1 VISHERM
8 WKRWRRKPAA
18 EGALMSDY
26 APQEAEAAA
35 LTLRAKPESAAAER
49 RSLGTLAILS
59 ALMAFGPISTDLYLP
74 ALPSMADSLHT
85 DAGVMEWTIS
95 GYLIGF
101 SLGQLLWGPIGDR
114 YGRRGPVALGI
125 VLFIVGSA
133 GCALSTTASGMI
145 AWRLVQAVGACAGV
159 VLARAMVRDLYT
171 GPRAAQML
179 SSLIVVMAIAPLIG
193 PIVGAQVLR
202 FASWPWIFWLLVAI
216 GVAALLALLTLPETL
231 PRERRRRDKLSNS
244 LRAYYRLLGDVR
256 VMGFAMAGSALYFGV
271 FAYVAGSAFAYI
283 DYYKLS
289 PQTYAIVFGAGILGI
304 MATNLINARQVIRW
318 GLVTPLRLGATFA
331 ALSGLWAAYAAFTGF
346 GGLVGLVAPLFV
358 FTAMNGL
365 VIANSIG
372 GAMAN
377 YPRRAGTVSALVG
390 ALQYG
395 AGVAGSGL
403 LGAFADGTPRPL
415 GAVIALA
422 GLAAAACAW
431 LLVKRHMR

>member
-1 VISHERM
+1 MSDCAT
-8 WKRWRRKPAA
+8 PQATP
-18 EGALMSDY
+18 GAL
-26 APQEAEAAA
+26 A
-35 LTLRAKPESAAAER
+35 LRAKPQSAAVER
-49 RSLGTLAILS
+49 HSLRTLAILS

-74 ALPSMADSLHT
+74 ALPTMAEALHT
-85 DAGVMEWTIS
+85 NSGVMEWTIS

-114 YGRRGPVALGI
+114 YGRRLPVAAGI
-125 VLFIVGSA
+125 ALFIVGSA

-179 SSLIVVMAIAPLIG
+179 STLITVMAIAPLIG
-193 PIVGAQVLR
+193 PIVGAEVLR
-202 FASWPWIFWLLVAI
+202 FATWPWIFWLLVGFGAL
-216 GVAALLALLTLPETL
+216 ALLALWTLPETL
-231 PRERRRRDKLSNS
+231 PPERRRRDRLSNS
-244 LRAYYRLLGDVR
+244 LRSYYRLLGDLR
-256 VMGFAMAGSALYFGV
+256 VVGFAAAGASLYFGV

-283 DYYKLS
+283 DYYHLS
-289 PQTYAIVFGAGILGI
+289 PQNYALVFGSGILGI
-304 MATNLINARQVIRW
+304 MATNLINARRVGRW
-318 GLVTPLRLGATFA
+318 GIVTPLRVGATLA
-331 ALSGLWAAYAAFTGF
+331 ALSGLWAVFAAFTGW
-346 GGLVGLVAPLFV
+346 GGLVGLVAPLFA

-372 GAMAN
+372 GAMTH

-395 AGVAGSGL
+395 AGIAGSGL

-415 GAVIALA
+415 GMVIALA
-422 GLAAAACAW
+422 GLFAAASAW
-431 LLVKRHMR
+431 LIVAKPRPRSHQIV